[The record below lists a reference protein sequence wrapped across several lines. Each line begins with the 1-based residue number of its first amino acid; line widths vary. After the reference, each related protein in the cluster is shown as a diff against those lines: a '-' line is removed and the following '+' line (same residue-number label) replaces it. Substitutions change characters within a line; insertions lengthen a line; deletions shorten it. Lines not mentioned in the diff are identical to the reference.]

1 MSERA
6 STARGDRATRT
17 SPRRAWARWRLAA
30 AFALACAAP
39 AALLAPAPAAAL
51 EPGKRPS
58 QYIFES
64 WGADDGLPQN
74 SVNAVAE
81 SPDGFLW
88 LATFEGLARFD
99 GQRIVPLDPDI
110 TLRTGSAI
118 VRLWQDEHE
127 ALWTASLDRGVARL
141 HGDEVTRWGSDQ
153 GLPSDTVT
161 SIAGKPGGEV
171 WVGTANGA
179 ARRVGERFEAVP
191 GIPPLAIRD
200 IAFDAA
206 GRPWV
211 LTRSAGLFRV
221 DGADVVPV
229 PLPGEPSPVGSSLV
243 ATEDGGMWV
252 ATSAGLHRLDVEG
265 RPREHLTRADGL
277 AGDFINKLMLAR
289 DGTLWIGFEGE
300 GLQRMVDGRLERF
313 DVADGLPNAFVATLY
328 EDRYGSLWIGTNYG
342 LGRLRDGP
350 FLNLGLREGLP
361 SDFARVIAEDADG
374 AIWVGVDDGGLARIV
389 DDRIAR
395 TLGTADGLASPT
407 VRALAADPA
416 RGGLWVAAYAGALHR
431 IEGERVVETWGA
443 REGLPSALIR
453 SLAVG
458 PDGTLWI
465 GTEDQGL
472 LRLHDGRLQRV
483 EGVGF
488 RLQDVR
494 ALLFDRAGTLWVG
507 SYAHGLGRM
516 AAGEDVVRPA
526 PAVLPS
532 QRIMSLFED
541 RGGRLWVGGQT
552 GLTALGAAGEELD
565 LSSLG
570 VPFQRA
576 VFFITQDADGDLWFT
591 GNVGLT
597 RVPAASLEAL
607 EAGLPGPHP
616 VQRFDRLDGLRST
629 QLNGTSQPAGL
640 LDRRGRLWVP
650 GPRGVAMLD
659 PRRTP
664 RVEHQPTV
672 RIDDVLV
679 DGADVAFGRD
689 QPVDLA
695 PGARLQVRYAGVN
708 ALLPRAPLFQVRLDG
723 LDQDWGPAE
732 ERDATTYAA
741 LPAGEYRFR
750 VRAVSPRGTVGTREA
765 SLAFRVAPRLLERTD
780 VRIGGVLLGLL
791 GLWALVA
798 LRELRLRRTTR
809 LLELQVERRTRELVE
824 KNAALESAMG
834 ELQRLSR
841 TDALTGLGNRRSLE
855 GEIESELALTRRR
868 QREQAALPHAERE
881 ATVVLVIDL
890 DHFKRINDR
899 HGHAAGD
906 LVLREVARELKRQVR
921 GSDLLVR
928 WGGEEFLALLR
939 LTRHRDAQGQALRLL
954 QALRALRIRL
964 EDGSS
969 VGITASIGIAAWP
982 FLPDAPEATSWAQ
995 VVELAD
1001 SALYLAKERG
1011 RDRAY
1016 TLVPG
1021 PALRDAPG
1029 VADALRDVP
1038 AALADG
1044 RLRAESPG
1052 SG

>member
-1 MSERA
+1 M
-6 STARGDRATRT
+6 
-17 SPRRAWARWRLAA
+17 
-30 AFALACAAP
+30 AL
-39 AALLAPAPAAAL
+39 AALLAALPAAAL

-58 QYIFES
+58 QYIFER
-64 WGADDGLPQN
+64 WGADEGLPQN
-74 SVNAVAE
+74 SVNAIAE

-99 GQRIVPLDPDI
+99 GQRIVPADPGI

-118 VRLWQDEHE
+118 VRMWQDEHE

-141 HGDEVTRWGSDQ
+141 HGEEVSRWGRDQ

-161 SIAGKPGGEV
+161 TVAGKVGEV

-179 ARRVGERFEAVP
+179 ARLVGERFEPIA

-206 GRPWV
+206 GRAWV

-221 DGADVVPV
+221 DPEGVVPV
-229 PLPGEPSPVGSSLV
+229 ALPDEPSPVGASL
-243 ATEDGGMWV
+243 APTEDGGLWV
-252 ATSAGLHRLDVEG
+252 ATSGGLHRLDVEG
-265 RPREHLTRADGL
+265 RPVARLTRADGL
-277 AGDFINKLMLAR
+277 ASDFINKLMLAR
-289 DGTLWIGFEGE
+289 DGTLWIGFEGS
-300 GLQRMVDGRLERF
+300 GLQRLGADGGLERF
-313 DVADGLPNAFVATLY
+313 DVDDGLPNAFVATLY
-328 EDRYGSLWIGTNYG
+328 EDRFGSLWIGTNLG

-361 SDFARVIAEDADG
+361 SDFARVIAQDVDG

-389 DDRIAR
+389 EDAVVA
-395 TLGTADGLASPT
+395 TLGPAEGLASPT
-407 VRALAADPA
+407 VRALAVDPA
-416 RGGLWVAAYAGALHR
+416 RGALWVAAYAGGLHR
-431 IEGERVVETWGA
+431 VEGGRIAATWRLA
-443 REGLPSALIR
+443 DGLPSALIR

-472 LRLHDGRLQRV
+472 LRLREGRIERV

-494 ALLFDRAGTLWVG
+494 ALAFDRAGTLWVG
-507 SYAHGLGRM
+507 SYAHGLGRL
-516 AAGEDVVRPA
+516 AAGEAVVRAA
-526 PAVLPS
+526 PVVLPS

-541 RGGRLWVGGQT
+541 RDGRLWVGGQT
-552 GLTALGAAGEELD
+552 GLTALRPGGGELD
-565 LSSLG
+565 LGPLG

-597 RVPAASLEAL
+597 RLPLASLEAL

-616 VQRFDRLDGLRST
+616 VQRYDRLDGLRST

-640 LDRRGRLWVP
+640 LDARGRLWLP
-650 GPRGVAMLD
+650 GPLGVAMLD
-659 PRRTP
+659 PRRMT
-664 RVEHQPTV
+664 RVEHQPSV
-672 RIDDVLV
+672 RLDDVLV
-679 DGADVAFGRD
+679 DGAEVALEDG
-689 QPVDLA
+689 QVLA
-695 PGARLQVRYAGVN
+695 LPPGARIQLRYAGVN

-723 LDQDWGPAE
+723 LDADWGPAE

-750 VRAVSPRGTVGTREA
+750 VRAVSPRGTLGTREA
-765 SLAFRVAPRLLERTD
+765 SVAFRVAPRLLERTE
-780 VRIGGVLLGLL
+780 VRVGGVVLGLVA
-791 GLWALVA
+791 LWALVA

-809 LLELQVERRTRELVE
+809 LLELQVTRRTRELQE

-855 GEIESELALTRRR
+855 GEIDSELALTRRR

-890 DHFKRINDR
+890 DHFKRVNDQ
-899 HGHAAGD
+899 HGHAVGD

-939 LTRHRDAQGQALRLL
+939 LTRQRDAQGQALRLL

-964 EDGSS
+964 EDGSAI
-969 VGITASIGIAAWP
+969 GITASIGIAAWP

-1016 TLVPG
+1016 TLLPG
-1021 PALRDAPG
+1021 PALKDAPG
-1029 VADALRDVP
+1029 VADALRDVA

-1044 RLRAESPG
+1044 RLRAEAPG